1 MNLFVFFVFF
11 WQTLDVHMVHLYEI
25 MLNKTDITHNLKIIT
40 KYTME
45 NISLISIKVQHN
57 YHLVIIKLY

>member
-1 MNLFVFFVFF
+1 
-11 WQTLDVHMVHLYEI
+11 MVHIYEI